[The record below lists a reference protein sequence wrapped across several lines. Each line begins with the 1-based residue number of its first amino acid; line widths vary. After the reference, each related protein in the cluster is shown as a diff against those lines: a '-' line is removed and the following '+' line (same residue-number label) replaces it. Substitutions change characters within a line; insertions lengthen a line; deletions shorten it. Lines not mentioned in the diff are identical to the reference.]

1 MKRIL
6 YFLAAALL
14 TLPTSVAQTA
24 FAGKVRG
31 KVQDAS
37 AKPLEFVT
45 LMLLKAQDSTLA
57 KGAVSDAAGAYVFEG
72 IGEGRYLVMASQM
85 GYAKSYSEPFALDAA
100 HPSVTLPGLT
110 MREETQL
117 LKEVTVVTKKPF
129 IEQQVDRTVINVE
142 NSIVASGNT
151 ALEVLEKAPGVTID
165 RQNDQIILQG
175 KQGVIVMIDGKQTYL
190 SAQEVSNLLKNTPS
204 DNIEKIEII
213 TNPSSKYD
221 AAGNSGIINIRMKK
235 NLNFGTNGTVIAG
248 AGYGRYE
255 KANGSLRLNHR
266 TAKLNAFG
274 NYSFNH
280 RKSFQENEINRVMPE
295 TDTTFLYFDQASRR
309 PNWFDGHNYR
319 AGLDYFASKKSTFGV
334 LVTGF
339 SNVFNQ
345 DNALNKT
352 IISNQAGQVTDK
364 ANTWVTVRNGW
375 RNVTGNLNYKYDLDG
390 KGREF
395 TTDLDYSRFDGKS
408 YNYLLTRYFDANDQE
423 NRLPNEI
430 RNNMPSAIDIWAF
443 KADYVHPTKKGKFEA
458 GVKSSY
464 VQSDNNLM
472 YDNREDSEWVRVD
485 SSSNHFNYHENINAA
500 YGNYSVKL
508 NKKTSLQAG
517 LRVEHTRAE
526 GVSETVGAA
535 NKRVFREYVNLFP
548 TLFLSRQLDT
558 NHVLNFSYSRRID
571 RPNYQDLNPF
581 RFYLDRFTYQEGN
594 PYLQPQYTNSFQV
607 THVFK
612 GAFSTSLG
620 YSRIQDVIV
629 REVPGQVKERNETFV
644 MANNL
649 DKQDNLNLT
658 LSFPVPIRKW
668 WTIQN
673 NVTVLYNQYNTV
685 YLDQVYNVDVV
696 SWNAYMA
703 NNFVLGK
710 GLTGELAGW
719 YNSAGLYGFFRS
731 QPMGGFSLGVQ
742 KQLFN
747 NKGNVKVN
755 VNDPLWLNR
764 FRGSTEFEQIN
775 FRIHSRW
782 ESRVAR
788 VTFTYNFGN
797 QQVKAAR
804 QRTTGTEAERNRAG
818 SGNN

>member
-14 TLPTSVAQTA
+14 PLPASLAQTT
-24 FAGKVRG
+24 FSGKVHGR
-31 KVQDAS
+31 VQDGAS
-37 AKPLEFVT
+37 KPLEFVT
-45 LMLLKAQDSTLA
+45 LMLLKAKDSTLA
-57 KGAVSDAAGAYVFEG
+57 KGAVTDAAGGYAFEG
-72 IGEGRYLVMASQM
+72 IGEGRYLVAATQM
-85 GYAKSYSEPFALDAA
+85 GYTKTYSEPFSLDAG
-100 HPSVTLPGLT
+100 HPSVALPVLI
-110 MREETQL
+110 MHEETQL

-129 IEQQVDRTVINVE
+129 IEQQVDRTVVNVE

-165 RQNDQIILQG
+165 RQNDQIILRG
-175 KQGVIVMIDGKQTYL
+175 KQGVIVLIDGKQTYL

-221 AAGNSGIINIRMKK
+221 AAGNSGIINIKMKK
-235 NLNFGTNGTVIAG
+235 NQNLGTNGTLIAG

-255 KANGSLRLNHR
+255 KANGSLRFNHR
-266 TAKLNAFG
+266 TGKLNAFG
-274 NYSFNH
+274 NYSYNH
-280 RKSFQENEINRVMPE
+280 RKSFQENEINRIMPQPGN
-295 TDTTFLYFDQASRR
+295 TFSYFDQASRR

-339 SNVFNQ
+339 SNDWNQ
-345 DNALNKT
+345 DNALNNT
-352 IISNQAGQVTDK
+352 IIRDATGQLIDK
-364 ANTWVTVRNGW
+364 VNTWVTVNNLW
-375 RNVTGNLNYKYDLDG
+375 TNVTGNLNYKYDLDG

-395 TTDLDYSRFDGKS
+395 TADLDYSRFDGKS
-408 YNYLLTRYFDANDQE
+408 YNHLLTRYSDAEDQQTRPDE
-423 NRLPNEI
+423 EI
-430 RNNMPSAIDIWAF
+430 RNNMPSAINIWAF
-443 KADYVHPTKKGKFEA
+443 KADYTHPTKKGKFEA

-472 YDNREDSEWVRVD
+472 YDARQDAEWLRVD
-485 SSSNHFNYHENINAA
+485 SSSNHFNYHEVINAA

-508 NKKTSLQAG
+508 DRKTSLQAG
-517 LRVEHTRAE
+517 LRVEHTRSE
-526 GVSETVGAA
+526 GVSKTEGKD
-535 NKRVFREYVNLFP
+535 NQPVFREYVNLFP
-548 TLFLSRQLDT
+548 TLFVSRQLDT
-558 NHVLNFSYSRRID
+558 NNVLNFSYSRRID

-581 RFYLDRFTYQEGN
+581 IFYLDRFTYQQGN
-594 PYLQPQYTNSFQV
+594 PYLRPQYTNAFQL
-607 THVFK
+607 THVYK

-620 YSRIQDVIV
+620 YNRTHDVIM
-629 REVPGQVKERNETFV
+629 REVPGQLPEQNTTFV
-644 MANNL
+644 MADNL
-649 DKQDNLNLT
+649 ETQDNLNLT
-658 LSFPVPIRKW
+658 LSFPLPIRKW

-673 NVTVLYNQYNTV
+673 NVTVHYNQLNTV
-685 YLDQVYNVDVV
+685 HLDAVYKVDVV
-696 SWNAYMA
+696 AWNAYMA

-747 NKGNVKVN
+747 NKGNVKLN
-755 VNDPLWLNR
+755 VNDPLWLNQ
-764 FRGSTEFEQIN
+764 FRGSTEYEQIN
-775 FRIHSRW
+775 FRIRSRW

>member
-1 MKRIL
+1 MKRLL

-14 TLPTSVAQTA
+14 TLPTTFAQTA
-24 FAGKVRG
+24 TSKVHG
-31 KVQDAS
+31 KVQDGA

-45 LMLLKAQDSTLA
+45 LMLLKAKDSTLA
-57 KGAVSDAAGAYVFEG
+57 KGAVTDAAGAYAFEG
-72 IGEGRYLVMASQM
+72 IGEGRYLVVATQM
-85 GYAKSYSEPFALDAA
+85 GYAKTYSEPFALDAG
-100 HPSVTLPGLT
+100 HPSVALPVLT

-165 RQNDQIILQG
+165 RQNDQIVLRG

-221 AAGNSGIINIRMKK
+221 AAGNSGIINIKMKK
-235 NLNFGTNGTVIAG
+235 NQNLGTNGTVIAG

-266 TAKLNAFG
+266 AGKLNAFG

-280 RKSFQENEINRVMPE
+280 RKSFQENEINRIMPQP
-295 TDTTFLYFDQASRR
+295 DGTFSYFDQASRR

-319 AGLDYFASKKSTFGV
+319 AGLDYFAGKKSTFGV

-339 SNVFNQ
+339 SNDFNQ

-352 IISNQAGQVTDK
+352 VISNQAGEITDK
-364 ANTWVTVRNGW
+364 ANTWVTVNNGW
-375 RNVTGNLNYKYDLDG
+375 RNVTGNLNYKYDLNS

-395 TTDLDYSRFDGKS
+395 TTDLDYSRFDGQS
-408 YNYLLTRYFDANDQE
+408 YNRLLTRYFDANDQE
-423 NRLPNEI
+423 NRRADET
-430 RNNMPSAIDIWAF
+430 RNDMPSAIDIWAF

-464 VQSDNNLM
+464 VRSDNNLM
-472 YDNREDSEWVRVD
+472 YDNREDEDWVRVD
-485 SSSNHFNYHENINAA
+485 SSSNQFNYRENINAV

-508 NKKTSLQAG
+508 DKKTSLQAG
-517 LRVEHTRAE
+517 LRVEHTKAE
-526 GVSETVGAA
+526 GLSETVGID

-548 TLFLSRQLDT
+548 TLFVSRQLDT
-558 NHVLNFSYSRRID
+558 NHVLNLSYSRRID

-581 RFYLDRFTYQEGN
+581 RFYLDRYTYQQGN
-594 PYLQPQYTNSFQV
+594 PYLQPQYTNSFQL
-607 THVFK
+607 THVYK

-629 REVPGQVKERNETFV
+629 REVPGQVLERNETFV

-649 DKQDNLNLT
+649 NTQDNLNLT

-685 YLDQVYNVDVV
+685 YLDEVYNVDVV

-747 NKGNVKVN
+747 KKGNVKVN

-764 FRGSTEFEQIN
+764 FRGRTEFEQIN

-818 SGNN
+818 GGNN

>member
-1 MKRIL
+1 L
-6 YFLAAALL
+6 DASHPTLALPVL
-14 TLPTSVAQTA
+14 TL
-24 FAGKVRG
+24 
-31 KVQDAS
+31 
-37 AKPLEFVT
+37 
-45 LMLLKAQDSTLA
+45 
-57 KGAVSDAAGAYVFEG
+57 
-72 IGEGRYLVMASQM
+72 
-85 GYAKSYSEPFALDAA
+85 
-100 HPSVTLPGLT
+100 
-110 MREETQL
+110 REETQL

-129 IEQQVDRTVINVE
+129 IEQQVDRTVVNVE

-165 RQNDQIILQG
+165 RQNDQIILRG
-175 KQGVIVMIDGKQTYL
+175 KQGVIVLIDGKQTYL

-221 AAGNSGIINIRMKK
+221 AAGNSGIINIKMKK
-235 NLNFGTNGTVIAG
+235 NQSLGTNGTLIAG

-266 TAKLNAFG
+266 AGKLNAFG
-274 NYSFNH
+274 NYSFNY
-280 RKSFQENEINRVMPE
+280 RKSFQENEINRIMPQP
-295 TDTTFLYFDQASRR
+295 DGSISYFDQASRR
-309 PNWFDGHNYR
+309 PNWFNGHNYR

-339 SNVFNQ
+339 SNDFNQ

-352 IISNQAGQVTDK
+352 IISNQAGDITQK
-364 ANTWVTVRNGW
+364 ANTWVTVNNLW
-375 RNVTGNLNYKYDLDG
+375 TNVTGNLNYKYDLNG
-390 KGREF
+390 QGREF
-395 TTDLDYSRFDGKS
+395 TADLDYSRFDGSS
-408 YNYLLTRYFDANDQE
+408 YNYLLTRYFDAGDEEFRPADETQ
-423 NRLPNEI
+423 NR
-430 RNNMPSAIDIWAF
+430 MPSAIDIWAF
-443 KADYVHPTKKGKFEA
+443 KADYVHPTKKGKLEA

-472 YDNREDSEWVRVD
+472 YDNRQDAEWVRVD

-500 YGNYSVKL
+500 FGNYSTAL
-508 NKKTSLQAG
+508 DKKTKLQVG
-517 LRVEHTRAE
+517 LRVEHTRSE
-526 GVSETVGAA
+526 GVSETVGTA
-535 NKRVFREYVNLFP
+535 NKGVFREYVNLFP
-548 TLFLSRQLDT
+548 TVFLSRQLDT

-581 RFYLDRFTYQEGN
+581 IFYLDRYTYQQGN
-594 PYLQPQYTNSFQV
+594 PYLRPQYTNAFQV
-607 THVFK
+607 THVYK

-620 YSRIQDVIV
+620 YSRTTDVIV
-629 REVPGQVKERNETFV
+629 REVPGQVEERNETFV

-649 DKQDNLNLT
+649 NNQDNVNLT

-685 YLDQVYNVDVV
+685 YLDEVYKVDVV

-710 GLTGELAGW
+710 GFTGELAGW

-731 QPMGGFSLGVQ
+731 RPMGGFSLGVQ
-742 KQLFN
+742 KQVLHK
-747 NKGNVKVN
+747 KGNVKLN

-764 FRGSTEFEQIN
+764 FRGRTDFEQIN